1 MTSGAGSAGGADGAA
16 GVDSADGA
24 AGVDSADSAA
34 GADSE
39 SPGDRAQPAG
49 PASASPPGARP
60 SGRGMLAPTMLGWVW
75 LPILLVS
82 LSHYVTSSEVAW
94 VHDVLRRLYYL
105 PIIIAAAHSG
115 LRGGLSAALI
125 VSLTYLPHAFGHM
138 GHLMHMDPADTL
150 HKALEI
156 VLYNV
161 VGVVAGV
168 LSDREQRRRAELEAA
183 LVEQQRLQTQ
193 LVRAGKLSALGE
205 LVAGV
210 AHEIKN
216 PLHALKGTAE
226 IVDAVIPKDAEER
239 RLWELHRAEL
249 ERLERVSE
257 RFSSFARPSVPELT
271 RTDLREVG
279 RSVTELVMADA
290 KKRNVRVKLEVPGAA
305 VMVLGDRDQLIQV
318 VFNIV
323 LNAFRAVGSEGGRVE
338 VCVRS
343 GKQAEIVIENDGP
356 EISDADLERLFDPFH
371 VGPGGGSGLGLS
383 ISSRIVEQHSGTLT
397 AENAGLAVRFTVGLP
412 LAAT

>member
-1 MTSGAGSAGGADGAA
+1 MTSGAGSGDATK
-16 GVDSADGA
+16 
-24 AGVDSADSAA
+24 SAA
-34 GADSE
+34 GTQI
-39 SPGDRAQPAG
+39 RA
-49 PASASPPGARP
+49 GANAT
-60 SGRGMLAPTMLGWVW
+60 SGRRLLAPTMLFWVW
-75 LPILLVS
+75 LPVLLVS
-82 LSHYVTSSEVAW
+82 LSHYVTSSEMAW
-94 VHDVLRRLYYL
+94 MHDVLRRLYYL
-105 PIIIAAAHSG
+105 PIIIAAAQCG

-125 VSLTYLPHAFGHM
+125 VSLTYLPHAFVHM

-150 HKALEI
+150 HKALEV

-168 LSDREQRRRAELEAA
+168 LSDRGKRRSAELEVA
-183 LVEQQRLQTQ
+183 LTEQQRLQTQ

-239 RLWELHRAEL
+239 RLWDLHRAEL

-257 RFSSFARPSVPELT
+257 RFSSFARPSVPELS

-290 KKRNVRVKLEVPGAA
+290 KKRNVRVNLVEPDAA

-323 LNAFRAVGSEGGRVE
+323 LNAFRAVGSEGGRVQ

-356 EISDADLERLFDPFH
+356 EISDADLELLFDPFH
-371 VGPGGGSGLGLS
+371 IGPGGGSGLGLS
-383 ISSRIVEQHSGTLT
+383 ISSRIVEQHNGTLA

>member
-1 MTSGAGSAGGADGAA
+1 M
-16 GVDSADGA
+16 V
-24 AGVDSADSAA
+24 
-34 GADSE
+34 
-39 SPGDRAQPAG
+39 
-49 PASASPPGARP
+49 
-60 SGRGMLAPTMLGWVW
+60 GWVW
-75 LPILLVS
+75 LPIVLVS
-82 LSHYVTSSEVAW
+82 LSHYVTSSDQVW
-94 VHDVLRRLYYL
+94 VHDVLRRGYYL
-105 PIIIAAAHSG
+105 PIIIAAGYSG
-115 LRGGLSAALI
+115 LRGGLAAAVI
-125 VSLTYLPHAFGHM
+125 VSLTYLPHAFGHL

-161 VGVVAGV
+161 VGIVAGV
-168 LSDREQRRRAELEAA
+168 LSDREKRRSAELEVA
-183 LVEQQRLQTQ
+183 LVEQQRLQTE

-257 RFSSFARPSVPELT
+257 RFSSFARPSVPELE
-271 RTDLREVG
+271 RTDLCKIGSNV
-279 RSVTELVMADA
+279 VDLVRADA
-290 KKRNVRVKLEVPGAA
+290 RKRNVEVRLSVPDSQ
-305 VMVLGDRDQLIQV
+305 VIVLGDRDQLVQV

-323 LNAFRAVGSEGGRVE
+323 LNAFRAMESAGG
-338 VCVRS
+338 CLTLDVRAS
-343 GKQAEIVIENDGP
+343 AQAEIVIENDGP
-356 EISDADLERLFDPFH
+356 GISEQDLDRLFDPFH
-371 VGPGGGSGLGLS
+371 AGLGGGSGLGLS

-397 AENAGLAVRFTVGLP
+397 AENAGIGVRFTVAIP
-412 LAAT
+412 LATS